1 MALKRKV
8 SAALGLVVLAPLVV
22 ASAPALAA
30 DVLDGGSGASSATAE
45 VGTGWAAA
53 GVVAL
58 EFDNDGARTRP
69 APRSTTRPTAQ
80 GSDVPAGAPLV
91 LADLS
96 SILGSQQL
104 AAPGGTGTLGVPQVA
119 IDAYQ
124 AAAERLAADD
134 PGCAIPWTLLAGVG
148 RIESGH
154 ARGGRV
160 DVDGLTLGRIIG
172 PVLDGTANNAAISDT
187 DGGRLDGD
195 RVWDR
200 AVGPMQFIPGTW
212 AGFGADNSGDGE
224 ADPHNLRDATL
235 GSGRYLCS
243 GGLDLSDPAQ
253 VRTAVF
259 RYNNSTAYVDAV
271 ISWAEAYAT
280 GVEPTESAPG
290 PVPSEVVTPDPEPA
304 PVPDPEPVPAPAPAP
319 TPAPAPEPAP
329 EPSVEPAPLLE
340 PAPPPPSSSTAP
352 PTTTSPT
359 QTPPTSTPAPTG

>member
-22 ASAPALAA
+22 ASAPAFAA
-30 DVLDGGSGASSATAE
+30 DVLGGGSGASSAAAE

-53 GVVAL
+53 GIVAL

-96 SILGSQQL
+96 SILGGSAQL

-124 AAAERLAADD
+124 AAADRLAADD

-154 ARGGRV
+154 AREGRV

-172 PVLDGTANNAAISDT
+172 PVLDGSGPNAAIRDT

-212 AGFGADNSGDGE
+212 AAYGADNSGDAV

-271 ISWAEAYAT
+271 VSWAEAYAT

-290 PVPSEVVTPDPEPA
+290 PVPSDVVTPDPE
-304 PVPDPEPVPAPAPAP
+304 
-319 TPAPAPEPAP
+319 PAPAPEPAP
-329 EPSVEPAPLLE
+329 EPSVEPAPVLE
-340 PAPPPPSSSTAP
+340 PAPPPPPPSSSTAP
-352 PTTTSPT
+352 PTTTSPP
-359 QTPPTSTPAPTG
+359 QTPPPQNPPPQNPPTSTPAPTG